1 VTRTPGRALPPAL
14 AQPAR
19 LVDARLRRLFHA
31 EVDRWVAVDPD
42 LRPALAALG
51 SMVLS
56 GGKRLR
62 PAFCYWSYVGCGG
75 DPDEPLVIDAG
86 AALEMLHAA
95 ALVHDDIIDG
105 SARRHGLDTVH
116 VQYAARHQAAAW
128 RGDSAR
134 FGAGVGIILGDV
146 ALVYSDHL
154 LAAAPP
160 AARVVFDE
168 ARLEVNLGQ
177 YLDIV
182 GGAQGLGRLAGPAG
196 PGALGGPGEPGGAAE
211 GDPAAGD
218 PAEGDPAEGDPAVGR
233 AQRICRYKTAKYTV
247 ERPLHLGAALG
258 APERYGEL
266 AGPLSAVGLPLG
278 EAFQLQD
285 DLLGVF
291 GDPEV
296 TGKPVG
302 DDLREGKLTLLA
314 TLAWARARGAEAR
327 LLQTRFGAPD
337 LSPAEVVELR
347 AAIEATGAR
356 QDVEATIDR
365 LADRAEVA
373 LAALSVRPEARE
385 ALRQL
390 AEFVTGRDH

>member
-1 VTRTPGRALPPAL
+1 
-14 AQPAR
+14 
-19 LVDARLRRLFHA
+19 VDARLRRLFQA
-31 EVDRWVAVDPD
+31 EVDRWAAVDPE
-42 LRPALAALG
+42 LLPALASLG
-51 SMVLS
+51 SMALS

-62 PAFCYWSYVGCGG
+62 PAFCYWSFVGCGG
-75 DPDEPLVIDAG
+75 NPDDPLVIDAG

-116 VQYAARHQAAAW
+116 VQYTARHQAAGW

-146 ALVYSDHL
+146 ALVYSDQL
-154 LAAAPP
+154 LTAAPR
-160 AARVVFDE
+160 AARAVFDE

-182 GGAQGLGRLAGPAG
+182 GGAHGP
-196 PGALGGPGEPGGAAE
+196 GGPGGPGGP
-211 GDPAAGD
+211 D
-218 PAEGDPAEGDPAVGR
+218 AVGERGGATGGQTTGGQTAGGQTTGGQTTGGQTTGGQAARR
-233 AQRICRYKTAKYTV
+233 ARRICQYKTAKYTV

-258 APERYGEL
+258 APERFAQL

-278 EAFQLQD
+278 EAFQLRD

-314 TLAWARARGAEAR
+314 TLAWARATGPEAR

-356 QDVEATIDR
+356 QEVEETIDR
-365 LADRAEVA
+365 LADQAAVA
-373 LAALSVRPEARE
+373 LAALSLRPEARE
-385 ALRQL
+385 ALGQL
-390 AEFVTGRDH
+390 AAFVTGRDH

>member
-1 VTRTPGRALPPAL
+1 MTRTPGRAGPEAL
-14 AQPAR
+14 TEPAR
-19 LVDARLRRLFHA
+19 LVEARLRRLL
-31 EVDRWVAVDPD
+31 EVEIDRWAAVDAE
-42 LRPALAALG
+42 LRPPLTALG

-62 PAFCYWSYVGCGG
+62 PAFCYWSFVGCGG
-75 DPDEPLVIDAG
+75 DPDDPQVIDAG

-154 LAAAPP
+154 LAAAPR
-160 AARVVFDE
+160 AARAVFDE

-182 GGAQGLGRLAGPAG
+182 GGAHG
-196 PGALGGPGEPGGAAE
+196 PGGPDNPGGATGPVGGPGDDPGRAGGPGEPGGRAGGEQAA
-211 GDPAAGD
+211 A
-218 PAEGDPAEGDPAVGR
+218 R
-233 AQRICRYKTAKYTV
+233 ARRICQYKTAKYTV
-247 ERPLHLGAALG
+247 ERPLHLGAALA
-258 APERYGEL
+258 APERFADL

-278 EAFQLQD
+278 EAFQLRD

-291 GDPEV
+291 GDPDV

-314 TLAWARARGAEAR
+314 ALAWARATGAEAR

-337 LSPAEVVELR
+337 LAPGEVVQMG

-356 QDVEATIDR
+356 QEVEATIDR
-365 LADRAEVA
+365 LADLAEVA
-373 LAALSVRPEARE
+373 VAALPARPEARE
-385 ALRQL
+385 ALHQI
-390 AEFVTGRDH
+390 ATFVTGRDH